1 MFKIL
6 PRIGSPRYSIS
17 IFGPQFTL
25 CIVNS
30 DKLHVYLETPVSIDT
45 LKNFFGIS
53 KTSYDEI
60 LQLFNNEI
68 YVSEA
73 RLKNSFDF
81 WFTDIVISDVAGI
94 VNSLEVVGGVCV
106 GVSRDPG
113 LRMVFA
119 NEISKL
125 MNKAIKY
132 NNQAYRERAKLLRNR
147 VNKVVL
153 GKILILAPDKNTRKY
168 IEKLVESSCSA
179 RLSWERKK
187 IKKVSDLEKLLQP
200 PRMGFLERLLGERNR
215 IVFVEDMLH
224 EIVKLPDPS
233 LHKIGFARGSP
244 LPLVIPE
251 RSGEKSFRIGTL
263 EDGREFRLSVED
275 MFRHVY
281 VIGQTGSGK
290 TSFIKL
296 LVHRLKELG
305 EASIVIIDP
314 HGDMARELA
323 EEIPEAL
330 YLHPIKSPFGLNPL
344 DLPKTEDR
352 DHAITIAIDIL
363 LEMFKEVLK
372 LMETA
377 VNVKYLLQV
386 ILRALYSRSDSPT
399 MADLYNTILALYKGE
414 LDLDIDDAEWQ
425 AQLEALQNMQDQ
437 TFISALS
444 RLEAYAHDKLLLKL
458 TSKTTIDMDKL
469 LSPGAITIF
478 SIPKADLGENIARLV
493 ASTIVMKLWFEAL
506 ARARLNRPR
515 TPVFLIIDEF
525 QFVADLPVIDTVLS
539 EARKYGLHLIIA
551 HQHTGQIPQTLLQ
564 SILTNCAVKV
574 AFMVGGN
581 DIKRLS
587 MMDASFADVLAKAL
601 TGLTIGRAVVKVT
614 ARPGEQ
620 QPPPVI
626 VSMDYIQHEV
636 KRSNIYTN
644 AYDPGEATKADLKS
658 MLNPVL
664 KYVDPFKPLEMVA
677 LYEVYRAK
685 RIAFTD
691 LATRLGAPRKDL
703 EDVVS
708 RLSALGYIEVEREGN
723 RKVLVYV
730 KGLFKGLRKVAP
742 SEEGYRIAKRI
753 ISKYYS
759 KGYIALPAKQ
769 DPQLKF
775 RPDIV
780 AIPVDRATW
789 RPKYS
794 EAIAVEV
801 ESCNELETHPE
812 HVVRNWIK
820 ESVKDFAEVHSWTSE
835 ECFEKLRQLYERH
848 GEVHGKVKI
857 FPVRVEKPSKVEQ
870 HVVQSSAM
878 DSSTAERTRVI
889 EVNGKKYRVV
899 FMSHEDAL
907 EFDRLS
913 RVVKSIVI
921 DEARNR
927 VIVVTRIGHQK
938 REFSIEQANEIS

>member
-414 LDLDIDDAEWQ
+414 
-425 AQLEALQNMQDQ
+425 
-437 TFISALS
+437 
-444 RLEAYAHDKLLLKL
+444 
-458 TSKTTIDMDKL
+458 
-469 LSPGAITIF
+469 
-478 SIPKADLGENIARLV
+478 
-493 ASTIVMKLWFEAL
+493 
-506 ARARLNRPR
+506 
-515 TPVFLIIDEF
+515 
-525 QFVADLPVIDTVLS
+525 
-539 EARKYGLHLIIA
+539 
-551 HQHTGQIPQTLLQ
+551 
-564 SILTNCAVKV
+564 
-574 AFMVGGN
+574 
-581 DIKRLS
+581 
-587 MMDASFADVLAKAL
+587 
-601 TGLTIGRAVVKVT
+601 
-614 ARPGEQ
+614 
-620 QPPPVI
+620 
-626 VSMDYIQHEV
+626 
-636 KRSNIYTN
+636 
-644 AYDPGEATKADLKS
+644 
-658 MLNPVL
+658 
-664 KYVDPFKPLEMVA
+664 
-677 LYEVYRAK
+677 
-685 RIAFTD
+685 
-691 LATRLGAPRKDL
+691 
-703 EDVVS
+703 
-708 RLSALGYIEVEREGN
+708 
-723 RKVLVYV
+723 
-730 KGLFKGLRKVAP
+730 
-742 SEEGYRIAKRI
+742 
-753 ISKYYS
+753 
-759 KGYIALPAKQ
+759 
-769 DPQLKF
+769 
-775 RPDIV
+775 
-780 AIPVDRATW
+780 
-789 RPKYS
+789 
-794 EAIAVEV
+794 
-801 ESCNELETHPE
+801 
-812 HVVRNWIK
+812 
-820 ESVKDFAEVHSWTSE
+820 
-835 ECFEKLRQLYERH
+835 
-848 GEVHGKVKI
+848 
-857 FPVRVEKPSKVEQ
+857 
-870 HVVQSSAM
+870 
-878 DSSTAERTRVI
+878 
-889 EVNGKKYRVV
+889 
-899 FMSHEDAL
+899 
-907 EFDRLS
+907 
-913 RVVKSIVI
+913 
-921 DEARNR
+921 
-927 VIVVTRIGHQK
+927 
-938 REFSIEQANEIS
+938 

>member
-30 DKLHVYLETPVSIDT
+30 NKLHVYLETPISIDT
-45 LKNFFGIS
+45 LKNFFGVS
-53 KTSYDEI
+53 RASYDEI

-68 YVSEA
+68 YASEA
-73 RLKNSFDF
+73 RLKKSFDF
-81 WFTDIVISDVAGI
+81 WFIDIIVSDIPGL
-94 VNSLEVVGGVCV
+94 VNSLEVGGVCI
-106 GVSRDPG
+106 GVSRDPD

-125 MNKAIKY
+125 MNKSIKY
-132 NNQAYRERAKLLRNR
+132 NNQAYKEKAKLLRNR
-147 VNKVVL
+147 MNRVLL
-153 GKILILAPDKNTRKY
+153 GKILVLAPDKNTRKY

-187 IKKVSDLEKLLQP
+187 IKKASDLEKLLQP

-215 IVFVEDMLH
+215 IVFVEDLLH

-233 LHKIGFARGSP
+233 LHRISFVRGSP

-251 RSGEKSFRIGTL
+251 RTGEKSFRIGVL

-296 LVHRLKELG
+296 LVHRLRELG

-314 HGDMARELA
+314 HGDMAKELA

-344 DLPKTEDR
+344 DLPRTEDR

-386 ILRALYSRSDSPT
+386 ILRALYSKSDSPT
-399 MADLYNTILALYKGE
+399 MADLYNIILALYRGE
-414 LDLDIDDAEWQ
+414 LDIDIDDAEWQ
-425 AQLEALQNMQDQ
+425 VQLEALQNMQDQ

-444 RLEAYAHDKLLLKL
+444 RLEAYAHDKLLLRL

-469 LSPGAITIF
+469 LSPGSITIF
-478 SIPKADLGENIARLV
+478 SIPKADLGENLARLV

-539 EARKYGLHLIIA
+539 EARKYGLHLVIA

-564 SILTNCAVKV
+564 SILTNCAIKV
-574 AFMVGGN
+574 SFMVGGN

-587 MMDASFADVLAKAL
+587 MMDASFADALSKAL

-620 QPPPVI
+620 QPPPVV

-644 AYDPGEATKADLKS
+644 AYDPGEIAKRDLKS
-658 MLNPVL
+658 MLNPLL
-664 KYVDPFKPLEMVA
+664 KYIDPVRPLEMMA
-677 LYEVYRAK
+677 LYEVYKAK

-691 LATRLGAPRKDL
+691 LATRLGASRKDL
-703 EDVVS
+703 EDAVA
-708 RLSALGYIEVEREGN
+708 RLHALGCIEVEREGN

-730 KGLFKGLRKVAP
+730 KGLFRGLKQVAP
-742 SEEGYRIAKRI
+742 SEEGYGLARRVLL
-753 ISKYYS
+753 KYYGR
-759 KGYIALPAKQ
+759 GYVALPVKQ
-769 DPQLKF
+769 DSSLKA
-775 RPDIV
+775 RPDLV
-780 AIPVDRATW
+780 AVPVDKSTW
-789 RPKYS
+789 RPLYS
-794 EAIAVEV
+794 NAVAIEI

-812 HVVRNWIK
+812 HVVHNWLK

-835 ECFEKLRQLYERH
+835 ECFERLRQLYERH

-870 HVVQSSAM
+870 PVVQPSATGLA
-878 DSSTAERTRVI
+878 DSSTVDERTRVI

-899 FMSHEDAL
+899 
-907 EFDRLS
+907 
-913 RVVKSIVI
+913 
-921 DEARNR
+921 
-927 VIVVTRIGHQK
+927 
-938 REFSIEQANEIS
+938 